1 VEELDSQHWY
11 LESQIGDARM
21 SSRGQGGL
29 AAKLEPIL
37 VRLRDA
43 GTAAAQVNKEDLD
56 ACKDVRNRLSR
67 VCADLEAQLKGNAVA
82 ERCCMEGSV

>member
-1 VEELDSQHWY
+1 
-11 LESQIGDARM
+11 M

-43 GTAAAQVNKEDLD
+43 GTAVTQVNKEDLE
-56 ACKDVRNRLSR
+56 ACRDVRNRLLR
-67 VCADLEAQLKGNAVA
+67 VCADIEAQLKGNAAA
-82 ERCCMEGSV
+82 ERMTDAV